1 MGTNTKRKDGRIGD
15 RITFEQSDD
24 QLRVDIRQGI
34 PPTQMSLLTLWLLL
48 WFSLEAVVL
57 YFWTQEPS
65 QGNASLGYAIYSAF
79 WAFFAFRISK
89 VWLWRKRGVEVIT
102 VDRRGISVANA
113 FGQRGLPDFIAHGAY
128 SPIRRI
134 EENPQ
139 QILRTFEQAFWSM
152 GGETLQF
159 SSGKRTMVLAKAAI
173 SSSCVTI
180 RMVMPSPFRRVSNC
194 MISIERSVS
203 RLPVGSSA
211 SSTSGCV
218 TSARAI
224 ATRCCCPPDNS
235 AGV

>member
-1 MGTNTKRKDGRIGD
+1 MGTNTRRKDGRIGD

-24 QLRVDIRQGI
+24 QLRIDIRQGI

-65 QGNASLGYAIYSAF
+65 QGNAALGYAIYSAF
-79 WAFFAFRISK
+79 WAFFAFRIGK

-159 SSGKRTMVLAKAAI
+159 SSGKRTMVLGKQLNDRDADTLLKLLQTAA
-173 SSSCVTI
+173 
-180 RMVMPSPFRRVSNC
+180 RR
-194 MISIERSVS
+194 
-203 RLPVGSSA
+203 L
-211 SSTSGCV
+211 
-218 TSARAI
+218 
-224 ATRCCCPPDNS
+224 S
-235 AGV
+235 AG

>member
-1 MGTNTKRKDGRIGD
+1 MGTNTRRKDGRIGD

-65 QGNASLGYAIYSAF
+65 QGNAALGYAIYSAF
-79 WAFFAFRISK
+79 WAFFAFRIGK

-159 SSGKRTMVLAKAAI
+159 SSGKRTMVLGKQLSDRDADTLLKLLQAAA
-173 SSSCVTI
+173 
-180 RMVMPSPFRRVSNC
+180 RR
-194 MISIERSVS
+194 
-203 RLPVGSSA
+203 L
-211 SSTSGCV
+211 
-218 TSARAI
+218 
-224 ATRCCCPPDNS
+224 S
-235 AGV
+235 AG

>member
-1 MGTNTKRKDGRIGD
+1 MGTNTTRKDGRIGD

-48 WFSLEAVVL
+48 WFSLEAAVL

-65 QGNASLGYAIYSAF
+65 QGNAALGYAIYSAF
-79 WAFFAFRISK
+79 WAFFAFRIGK

-159 SSGKRTMVLAKAAI
+159 SSGKRTMVLGKQLSDRDADTLLKLLQAAA
-173 SSSCVTI
+173 
-180 RMVMPSPFRRVSNC
+180 RR
-194 MISIERSVS
+194 
-203 RLPVGSSA
+203 L
-211 SSTSGCV
+211 
-218 TSARAI
+218 
-224 ATRCCCPPDNS
+224 S
-235 AGV
+235 AG

>member
-1 MGTNTKRKDGRIGD
+1 MGTNARRKDGRIGD

-24 QLRVDIRQGI
+24 QLRIDIRQGI

-65 QGNASLGYAIYSAF
+65 QGNAALGYAIYSAF
-79 WAFFAFRISK
+79 WAFFAFRIGK

-113 FGQRGLPDFIAHGAY
+113 FGERGLPDFIAHGAY

-159 SSGKRTMVLAKAAI
+159 SSGKRTMVMGKQLSDRDADTLLKLLQAAA
-173 SSSCVTI
+173 
-180 RMVMPSPFRRVSNC
+180 RR
-194 MISIERSVS
+194 
-203 RLPVGSSA
+203 L
-211 SSTSGCV
+211 
-218 TSARAI
+218 
-224 ATRCCCPPDNS
+224 S
-235 AGV
+235 AG